1 MGKKAHKVQKEFDVV
16 HLAAKLPSSDILK
29 LLLKDRLSFVNMPDN
44 DKRQA
49 RPIHY
54 AVIGKS
60 KENIDT
66 LASLG
71 AKMNVQDAVTKII
84 IFFY

>member
-1 MGKKAHKVQKEFDVV
+1 
-16 HLAAKLPSSDILK
+16 
-29 LLLKDRLSFVNMPDN
+29 MPDN

-71 AKMNVQDAVTKII
+71 AKMNVQDAVRNGYFNFSLFVDRMVTPQCI
-84 IFFY
+84 